1 MIVLQPM
8 RFVVGLILLSAGV
21 SAGCASNRQ
30 PTTRPANV
38 AERQDAALRDPF
50 DYKPDMG
57 ETDITGGDLGHLD
70 GPGMRRDVDHVL
82 NP

>member
-1 MIVLQPM
+1 MLM
-8 RFVVGLILLSAGV
+8 RILILGV
-21 SAGCASNRQ
+21 PLALLIGGCASSRT
-30 PTTRPANV
+30 PTTRPANA

>member
-1 MIVLQPM
+1 MLM
-8 RFVVGLILLSAGV
+8 RLLIESMAFAVFIG
-21 SAGCASNRQ
+21 GCASNRQ
-30 PTTRPANV
+30 PTTRPANA

-57 ETDITGGDLGHLD
+57 ETDITGGDLGHFD
-70 GPGMRRDVDHVL
+70 RAGMRRDVDHVL